1 MPVAGVR
8 NASSMYEGMVTAM
21 ELSSLVRKS
30 DHEWWIPKT
39 GDMRVPGVIYGS
51 KALVEAMDEKVREQ
65 VTNVAMLPGIRRASY
80 AMPDAHWGYGFPI
93 GGVAAF
99 DPQEGGI
106 VSAGGVGFDIS
117 CGVRTL
123 HTGLTAES
131 VEPLKR
137 ELAHQLSRSVP
148 AGVGSHGRIHLDEGG
163 IDAML
168 EGGARWAVQRGYG
181 GAADLDR
188 VEEHGSMAG
197 AVASAVSFKARRRQQ
212 DEMGTLGS
220 GNHYLEVQ
228 RVAEIH
234 DATVARAF
242 GLTENDVV
250 VSIHCGS
257 RGLGHQIGT
266 EFLSEMAV
274 AAPRFSIR
282 LPDRELACA
291 PVESDIGRRYLG
303 AMRAG
308 INCALANRQIITHL
322 VRQAFGEVLP
332 EATLSLLYDV
342 SHNTCKLESH
352 KCNGAAKEV
361 FVHRKGATRALGPGH
376 PDLPDGLRAIGQP
389 VLIGGTMGTA
399 SYVLVGTPE
408 SERLSWS
415 SSCHGAGRAMSRHQA
430 LRTWQGRRVI
440 NELAGRGIIVKSP
453 SPRGVAEEAPGAYKD
468 VDAVV
473 DAADAA
479 GLSRKV
485 AKLVPLVCV
494 KG

>member
-1 MPVAGVR
+1 
-8 NASSMYEGMVTAM
+8 M
-21 ELSSLVRKS
+21 ELSTLARKS
-30 DHEWWIPKT
+30 DYEWWIPQT
-39 GDMRVPGVIYGS
+39 GAMRVPGVIYGS
-51 KALVEAMDEKVREQ
+51 ETLVRDMDEKVREQ
-65 VTNVAMLPGIRRASY
+65 VTNVAMLPGIQRASY

-123 HTGLTAES
+123 HTGLTTES
-131 VEPLKR
+131 IEGVKLQ
-137 ELAHQLSRSVP
+137 LAHELSRSIP
-148 AGVGSHGRIHLDEGG
+148 AGVGSRGRIHLDDHE

-168 EGGARWAVQRGYG
+168 EGGARWAVERGYG
-181 GAADLDR
+181 TASDLER
-188 VEEHGSMAG
+188 IEEHGCIAG
-197 AVASAVSFKARRRQQ
+197 AVPAAVSVRARRRQE

-228 RVAEIH
+228 RVAEIY
-234 DATVARAF
+234 DPGVAQAF
-242 GLTENDVV
+242 GLAVDEAV

-266 EFLSEMAV
+266 EFLKEMV
-274 AAPRFSIR
+274 IAAPGFGLV

-291 PVESDIGRRYLG
+291 PVESEIGQRYLG

-322 VRQAFGEVLP
+322 VRQAFATVLP
-332 EATLSLLYDV
+332 QASLTLLYDV

-352 KCNGAAKEV
+352 PCDGAVKAV
-361 FVHRKGATRALGPGH
+361 FIHRKGATRALGPGH
-376 PDLPDGLRAIGQP
+376 PDLPSGLRDIGQP

-399 SYVLVGTPE
+399 SYILVGTADG
-408 SERLSWS
+408 ERLSFS

-430 LRTWQGRRVI
+430 LRTWKGRQVI
-440 NELAGRGIIVKSP
+440 DELAARGIIVRSP
-453 SPRGVAEEAPGAYKD
+453 SSRGVAEEAPGAYKD
-468 VDAVV
+468 VGAVV

-485 AKLVPLVCV
+485 AKLVPVVCV